1 MGGRIP
7 LPRTGG
13 APERSEG
20 IVEGASTDVKVSK
33 PFSRTGCP
41 TNHLHHGKRMR
52 TRALVLAS
60 ILPIALAFAPSVA
73 HGQRSVYRDCR
84 GRFDW
89 SPSHGCSYDAAAARA
104 ARQAA
109 DRARQAARAA
119 ASRVRAESRAYAAA
133 ARANAR
139 AWNRDMARDMSRA
152 RIRADELRNRLRD
165 RMESRMYERRRP
177 NYRRW

>member
-20 IVEGASTDVKVSK
+20 IVEGVPADVKVSK
-33 PFSRTGCP
+33 PFSRAWCP

-60 ILPIALAFAPSVA
+60 ILPIALTFAPSVA
-73 HGQRSVYRDCR
+73 HGQRFVYRDCR

-89 SPSHGCSYDAAAARA
+89 SPSHDCSHDAAAVRA
-104 ARQAA
+104 ARRAA
-109 DRARQAARAA
+109 DRAREAARAA

-139 AWNRDMARDMSRA
+139 AWDRDMSRA

-165 RMESRMYERRRP
+165 RLESRRDERRRS